1 MTKTDQFSSWADAE
15 MIERNLGGRN
25 LSPGRQVADL
35 KCPDFIHTQKRHSQF
50 VCVQDRV
57 DYHEPLPNF
66 DRHWAQIQFAL
77 ALLLWVIAVE
87 IVASMVS

>member
-1 MTKTDQFSSWADAE
+1 MTVTDQFSSWTDAE
-15 MIERNLGGRN
+15 MTESNLGWRN
-25 LSPGRQVADL
+25 LSPGLPVADL
-35 KCPDFIHTQKRHSQF
+35 KSPGFIHTQKRHSQF
-50 VCVQDRV
+50 VWVQDRV